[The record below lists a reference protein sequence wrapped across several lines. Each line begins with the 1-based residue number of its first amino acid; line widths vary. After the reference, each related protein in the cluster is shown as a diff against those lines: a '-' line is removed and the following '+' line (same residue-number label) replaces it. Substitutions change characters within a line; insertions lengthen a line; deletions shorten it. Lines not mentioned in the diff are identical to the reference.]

1 MKLKVTNKGKNT
13 YKKQEPPKPQEEPKK
28 TAKKSG
34 KSKLPSDKY
43 KPMFEPTRLL
53 VKETP
58 RDGDMIKQYIEFKV
72 QRANDEYGLPNV
84 YLQGYQESNR
94 YTGYQKGRTI
104 VFPLE
109 ALYEVIDY
117 LNDLSD
123 ECDKRHIE
131 Y

>member
-1 MKLKVTNKGKNT
+1 MVLKVTNKGKNHYAT
-13 YKKQEPPKPQEEPKK
+13 QEEEKPKK
-28 TAKKSG
+28 KAKA

-58 RDGDMIKQYIEFKV
+58 KDGDMIKQYIEFKV

-109 ALYEVIDY
+109 SLYEVIDY